1 MFILW
6 NYSEHKQSH
15 GSLYFRQNI
24 SVHNEQDSFLWF
36 GFVPF
41 IMVKVFE
48 KKTLLAKQSELCWVI
63 LEQAEQIGVYSADAL
78 IIKWNKWILATKC
91 TES

>member
-1 MFILW
+1 
-6 NYSEHKQSH
+6 
-15 GSLYFRQNI
+15 
-24 SVHNEQDSFLWF
+24 
-36 GFVPF
+36 
-41 IMVKVFE
+41 MVKVFE

-63 LEQAEQIGVYSADAL
+63 LEQAEQIGVYSPDTL